1 MLLCCGEDTRCTASN
16 TSLSAMKLALE
27 AADGVYKATDAGDL
41 IQRSQLQ
48 RYTTRVLA
56 VVRGDHVLCVCETSP
71 ASHYLSRQRMAWIVT
86 GR

>member
-48 RYTTRVLA
+48 RYTMRPPWLGGVLA
-56 VVRGDHVLCVCETSP
+56 VVRGDRVFVCV
-71 ASHYLSRQRMAWIVT
+71 
-86 GR
+86 